1 MNDRFKGFSKARST
15 GFEGRMPVIS
25 GETPAPPVAPPQPAT
40 VYNGPEPFFSP
51 GAPLATQGPASAAG
65 RRWDYPVAQNIHH
78 WRDGVSFEAMRSLA
92 DSYDLMRLV
101 IETRKDQL
109 EGLAWKIGP
118 KNKDKISDTDTRIED
133 LTQFF
138 ARPDG
143 THRWKAWTRMLAE
156 DMLVIDAAT
165 VYLRRT
171 LGGNVYSLEPIDGAT
186 IQPLIDD
193 HGRRPM
199 PPFAAYQQRIHGLP
213 AVGYTADEII
223 QGVRNPRTHKLYGY
237 SPVEQVIN
245 IVETALYRQTFQKQF
260 YTEGT
265 TPDLIFSVPNSWSA
279 TQTKE
284 FETYWNEL
292 LSGNLAERRR
302 TRFVPEGVKPFN
314 VKEGAL
320 KDEMDEWLCRII
332 CYAFKVSSQWG
343 VKQMNRSTADNASE
357 QASMEGL
364 EPTKSWLKE
373 MIDEILE
380 RWFGWPDLQFLW
392 VEAEEMGTKEQSEV
406 NDRDLKNGSTTI
418 NAVRAKRGEE
428 PVEGGDEPLIY
439 TSSGV
444 MTLKQALALA
454 QKQLD
459 TPALTV
465 PPGAEQNTDA
475 PGVPVAPKAKEQND
489 VEEAVAK
496 AARNP
501 KVSDDRYQPS
511 PANVAKMASFWA
523 PFLASAGREVAAGA
537 HASQIAKAAGDD
549 DEGDGGDDAE
559 AERKRQERDGAFEA
573 LSRLDWRKAEA
584 ASRQVM
590 EAEAKAQAAAAAA
603 SVASDLNAGIA
614 VDMEMTNP
622 PASAWARQHA
632 AELVKGIDE
641 VTRRQLAAL
650 FDDYFE
656 GKADTNILTR
666 RIQALGAFE
675 PDRAELIANTEIANA
690 AHNGELAGVLA
701 TAATYDLNMQ
711 KRWRLSR
718 ESHSCP
724 VCIANSEMGWIAANA
739 TFPSGHDCPTA
750 HPRCF
755 CWQEFR
761 AVGDDGEPL

>member
-1 MNDRFKGFSKARST
+1 MNDRFKGFSKARSA

-25 GETPAPPVAPPQPAT
+25 GETPAPPMAPPQPAT

-51 GAPLATQGPASAAG
+51 GSPLATQGPASAAG
-65 RRWDYPVAQNIHH
+65 RRWDYPVAQNIHR
-78 WRDGVSFEAMRSLA
+78 WRDGVSFEAMRSFA
-92 DSYDLMRLV
+92 DNYALMRLV

-109 EGLAWKIGP
+109 ESQAWKIGP
-118 KNKDKISDTDTRIED
+118 KNKDKVSDSDSRID
-133 LTQFF
+133 YLTNFF

-143 THRWKAWTRMLAE
+143 ARRWKAWSRMLAE

-171 LGGNVYSLEPIDGAT
+171 LGGDVYSLEPIDGAT

-193 HGRRPM
+193 HGRQPL
-199 PPFAAYQQRIHGLP
+199 PPNAAYQQRIHGLP
-213 AVGYTADEII
+213 AIGYSADEIV
-223 QGVRNPRTHKLYGY
+223 QGIRNPRTHRLYGY
-237 SPVEQVIN
+237 SPVEQVID

-265 TPDLIFSVPNSWSA
+265 TPDLIFSTPNGWSA
-279 TQTKE
+279 TQIRE
-284 FETYWNEL
+284 FETYWNEML
-292 LSGNLAERRR
+292 GGNLAERRR

-343 VKQMNRSTADNASE
+343 VKQMNRATADNASE
-357 QASMEGL
+357 QASQEGL

-373 MIDEILE
+373 MIDEIIE
-380 RWFGWPDLQFLW
+380 RWFGYPDLQFLW
-392 VEAEEMGTKEQSEV
+392 VEAEEIGTKEQSEV

-459 TPALTV
+459 TPAPTIA
-465 PPGAEQNTDA
+465 PGGADQADQ
-475 PGVPVAPKAKEQND
+475 PGVPAVPKAPEKD
-489 VEEAVAK
+489 AAEEPIVK

-501 KVSDDRYQPS
+501 KVSGDRYQPS
-511 PANVAKMASFWA
+511 PVNVAKMASFWG

-537 HASQIAKAAGDD
+537 HSSQLAKAAGD

-559 AERKRQERDGAFEA
+559 AERKRQERDGAMSA
-573 LSRLDWRKAEA
+573 LSKLDWRKAETV
-584 ASRQVM
+584 SREVM
-590 EAEAKAQAAAAAA
+590 EAEARAEAAAAAA
-603 SVASDLNAGIA
+603 SIASDLQAGIG

-622 PASAWARQHA
+622 PASSWARQHA

-656 GKADTNILTR
+656 GKTDTNMLTR

-690 AHNGELAGVLA
+690 AHNGELAGWKA
-701 TAATYDLNMQ
+701 SADAYGINMQ

-724 VCIANSEMGWIAANA
+724 VCIANSEMGWIALDA
-739 TFPSGHDCPTA
+739 TYPSGHDCPTA

-755 CWQEFR
+755 CWQEAR